1 MIFEG
6 FGPEQFR
13 RSEDVSRE
21 TMANLEVLARL
32 LVKWNRT
39 ARLVAPSTLGQI
51 WCRHILDSAQ
61 LLDHVPGNARK
72 LADIGTGG
80 GFPGLV
86 LAIIGAERLPK
97 TRFILVDSNARK
109 CEFLR
114 EVCRQTGVHA
124 TVLQNRNEEL
134 DPLEADVVTARAV
147 ARLGNLLGMAER
159 HLATGGICMFHK
171 GHGFGNEIRAA
182 ARNWRF
188 QFEALPSRTNDGG
201 RILLVRD
208 VTHV

>member
-1 MIFEG
+1 
-6 FGPEQFR
+6 
-13 RSEDVSRE
+13 
-21 TMANLEVLARL
+21 MANLKLFVRL

-51 WCRHILDSAQ
+51 WFRHIHDSAQ
-61 LLDHVPGNARK
+61 LLDHVPETAGK

-109 CEFLR
+109 CDFLR
-114 EVCRQTGVHA
+114 EVCRRTGVHA

-134 DPLEADVVTARAV
+134 DPLEVDVVTARAV
-147 ARLGNLLGMAER
+147 ARLEILLGMAER
-159 HLATGGICMFHK
+159 HLTDGGICMFLK
-171 GHGFGNEIRAA
+171 GHGFGDEIRAA

-188 QFEALPSRTNDGG
+188 QFDALPSRTDDGS